1 LPVVCGDDQDV
12 QAVRVVAKK
21 FRKRRRGQNDA
32 INPEQTSEPKGQQ
45 FSPVLNVIQLARIL
59 AAMW

>member
-1 LPVVCGDDQDV
+1 MPPDSKNVCLSG
-12 QAVRVVAKK
+12 KTGSG
-21 FRKRRRGQNDA
+21 RRGRNDP
-32 INPEQTSEPKGQQ
+32 INPAQTSEPKGQQ

>member
-1 LPVVCGDDQDV
+1 MPPDSKNVCLSG
-12 QAVRVVAKK
+12 KTGSG
-21 FRKRRRGQNDA
+21 RGRNDP